1 MINNVVLVG
10 RLTKDPE
17 LRYSSS
23 NIPMVYFTI
32 AVNRTF
38 ADQSGQRQADFISCV
53 AFRKQAENMARFLG
67 RGSLIGVE
75 GRIQTRNY
83 QGKDGNT
90 VYVTEVVADRIQFLE
105 SKSSSNRQ
113 NNGFDSMSFNQPQSQ
128 PSFNNNQNYYNNT
141 NQNQGQANS
150 AMQDF
155 INDSSSFSD
164 FGENFPSNLDDD
176 FMQEVLLLD
185 CSKKD
190 LQPYQTPA
198 SLTNRYESY
207 P

>member
-38 ADQSGQRQADFISCV
+38 TDQNGQRNADFISCV
-53 AFRKQAENMARFLG
+53 VFRKQAENMSRYLAK
-67 RGSLIGVE
+67 GSLIGVT

-90 VYVTEVVADRIQFLE
+90 VYVTEVVADNIQYLE
-105 SKSSSNRQ
+105 SKSNTNKNRDNGFSSMNFEPNQ
-113 NNGFDSMSFNQPQSQ
+113 NNFSNFNSNNA
-128 PSFNNNQNYYNNT
+128 NNNSSMY
-141 NQNQGQANS
+141 
-150 AMQDF
+150 DF
-155 INDSSSFSD
+155 MNDNSSFSD
-164 FGENFPSNLDDD
+164 FGEDFPTNLDDD
-176 FMQEVLLLD
+176 FM
-185 CSKKD
+185 KD
-190 LQPYQTPA
+190 VVNPFK
-198 SLTNRYESY
+198 ED
-207 P
+207 

>member
-1 MINNVVLVG
+1 MINNVILVG

-23 NIPMVYFTI
+23 NIPMVYFTV

-38 ADQSGQRQADFISCV
+38 ADQNGQRQADFISCV
-53 AFRKQAENMARFLG
+53 AFRKQAENMARYLAK
-67 RGSLIGVE
+67 GSLIGVE

-83 QGKDGNT
+83 QGKDGNM
-90 VYVTEVVADRIQFLE
+90 VYVTEIVANTIQFLE
-105 SKSSSNRQ
+105 SKSSTNRQ
-113 NNGFDSMSFNQPQSQ
+113 DNGFNSMSFNQPQQNNYSNNINQ
-128 PSFNNNQNYYNNT
+128 P
-141 NQNQGQANS
+141 QANM

-176 FMQEVLLLD
+176 FMQDVVNPFKED
-185 CSKKD
+185 
-190 LQPYQTPA
+190 
-198 SLTNRYESY
+198 
-207 P
+207 

>member
-32 AVNRTF
+32 AVNRAF
-38 ADQSGQRQADFISCV
+38 SSQNGERQADFIGCV
-53 AFRKQAENMARFLG
+53 AFRKQAENMARFLAK
-67 RGSLIGVE
+67 GSLIGVE

-83 QGKDGNT
+83 QGKDGNM
-90 VYVTEVVADRIQFLE
+90 VYVTEVVANSVQFLE
-105 SKSSSNRQ
+105 SKSSTNRPMN
-113 NNGFDSMSFNQPQSQ
+113 NNGFDSMSFNQPQQQNNYTQQ
-128 PSFNNNQNYYNNT
+128 P
-141 NQNQGQANS
+141 QANNV

-164 FGENFPSNLDDD
+164 FGESFPSNLEDD
-176 FMQEVLLLD
+176 FMQDVVNPFKED
-185 CSKKD
+185 
-190 LQPYQTPA
+190 
-198 SLTNRYESY
+198 
-207 P
+207 

>member
-128 PSFNNNQNYYNNT
+128 PSFNNNQN
-141 NQNQGQANS
+141 QGQANS

-176 FMQEVLLLD
+176 FMQDVVNPFKED
-185 CSKKD
+185 
-190 LQPYQTPA
+190 
-198 SLTNRYESY
+198 
-207 P
+207 